1 VVKIVTKKIKHIGSP
16 IRIDYEKQTITF
28 QFDFVDPDQFK
39 MTEEIIKKKK
49 YCEIAIKYINDEIIN
64 ASYIRMWY
72 GSIGTILRHRGII
85 PDSENVKVLDKQL
98 RETIFPV
105 KYVDIGMG
113 QLVPD
118 VPAIHDLSNE
128 EFLECCLKLQE
139 RHSYINWEEFRL

>member
-1 VVKIVTKKIKHIGSP
+1 MTKKIKHIGSP

-64 ASYIRMWY
+64 NSYIRMWY

-139 RHSYINWEEFRL
+139 RHEYIDWGAFRL